1 MARALNWCKE
11 HIDMLQ
17 KYRGLK
23 SGIASESTIS
33 RLLKGIDEEMFAL
46 VFMEWVAQLLKE
58 RGIHI
63 IIDGKALRAAT
74 AGDRPACDQ

>member
-17 KYRGLK
+17 KYMGLK

-63 IIDGKALRAAT
+63 IIDGKALR
-74 AGDRPACDQ
+74 